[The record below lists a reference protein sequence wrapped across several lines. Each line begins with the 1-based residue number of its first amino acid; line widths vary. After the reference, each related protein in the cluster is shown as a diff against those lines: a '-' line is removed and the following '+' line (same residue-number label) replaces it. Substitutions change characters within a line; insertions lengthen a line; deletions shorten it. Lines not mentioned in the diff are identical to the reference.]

1 MSFRNSYAPIALSTI
16 LASVIPSL
24 SMAVEGN
31 LEDNPNQMIPELMPP
46 DEKYGHDIYGLI
58 ALQLLGRHYDKGD
71 GLNCGQENDKKNCAG
86 IQLNNESRLGWR
98 GFAHFDALP
107 RGTTFIWQIESG
119 YVDPSFS
126 NQQGAYLGTRDTFVG
141 VKHETMGLLR
151 LGRVLTPLY
160 ELVDWPGSNPG
171 LGDIWDWGGSITG
184 VDYNDRQSDTIRW
197 DSNELWSGFTL
208 DVAIGLGQDRDGETN
223 SEKADSNYYHSMAG
237 HQKYAYGDSNWIQLD
252 LAYEINYKSR
262 VTPTSRLFDQQVE
275 IINTKM
281 VDQYWNN
288 YTYLAGLQ
296 GANSQLGYF
305 AQYRYAKAE
314 NSQSSTAD
322 EKETG
327 YTAGLTYNFGM
338 GGKWQAKAAYA
349 KLDDLKVDGQPD
361 TTNTGKHVW
370 SVQMLFNIDSNA
382 VVYIRYRDITYSS
395 DATSNWTEG
404 SAGVEYWF

>member
-1 MSFRNSYAPIALSTI
+1 MSFRYSYAPIALSTI
-16 LASVIPSL
+16 LASAIPSL
-24 SMAVEGN
+24 SIAVEGN

-58 ALQLLGRHYDKGD
+58 ALQVLGRHYDKDIKSYSD
-71 GLNCGQENDKKNCAG
+71 GTKSNNAG

-98 GFAHFDALP
+98 GFAHFDVLS
-107 RGTTFIWQIESG
+107 RKTTFVWQIESG

-126 NQQGAYLGTRDTFVG
+126 GNQQGAYLGSRDTFVG
-141 VKHETMGLLR
+141 LKHESMGLLR

-160 ELVDWPGSNPG
+160 ELIDWPGSNPG
-171 LGDIWDWGGSITG
+171 LGDIWDWGGSIAG
-184 VDYNDRQSDTIRW
+184 VDYNDRQSDTVRW

-208 DVAIGLGQDRDGETN
+208 DVAIGLGRDRDGDTD

-237 HQKYAYGDSNWIQLD
+237 HQKFAYGSSNWIQLD
-252 LAYEINYKSR
+252 LAYEINYKSQDATYNQ
-262 VTPTSRLFDQQVE
+262 VFDG
-275 IINTKM
+275 TKIET
-281 VDQYWNN
+281 QKTLNGYWDN

-296 GANSQLGYF
+296 GAHNPVGYF
-305 AQYRYAKAE
+305 AQYRYAKAKR
-314 NSQSSTAD
+314 SQPSTFD
-322 EKETG
+322 QKETG

-349 KLDDLKVDGQPD
+349 KLNDLKVDGQPD

>member
-58 ALQLLGRHYDKGD
+58 SLQLLGRHYDRD
-71 GLNCGQENDKKNCAG
+71 IASHNAG
-86 IQLNNESRLGWR
+86 VQLNNESRLGWR
-98 GFAHFDALP
+98 GFAHFDAFP
-107 RGTTFIWQIESG
+107 RETTFVWQIESG

-126 NQQGAYLGTRDTFVG
+126 NQQGAYLGSRDTFVG
-141 VKHETMGLLR
+141 LKHESMGLLR
-151 LGRVLTPLY
+151 LGRVLTPIY
-160 ELVDWPGSNPG
+160 ELIDWPGSNPG
-171 LGDIWDWGGSITG
+171 LGDIWDWGGSIAG
-184 VDYNDRQSDTIRW
+184 VDYNDRQSDTVRW

-208 DVAIGLGQDRDGETN
+208 DVAIGLGQDRDGDTD
-223 SEKADSNYYHSMAG
+223 SEKADSNYYHGMAG
-237 HQKYAYGDSNWIQLD
+237 HQKYAYGSSNWIQLD
-252 LAYEINYKSR
+252 LAYEINYNSQDA
-262 VTPTSRLFDQQVE
+262 TYNQVYNGNDKIVE
-275 IINTKM
+275 TQKTLNG
-281 VDQYWNN
+281 YWDN

-296 GANSQLGYF
+296 GIHNPVGYF
-305 AQYRYAKAE
+305 AQYRYTKAKK
-314 NSQSSTAD
+314 SQPGTFD
-322 EKETG
+322 QKETG

-349 KLDDLKVDGQPD
+349 KLDDVKVDGQPD
-361 TTNTGKHVW
+361 KDTGKHVW
-370 SVQMLFNIDSNA
+370 SVQMLFNIDTNA
-382 VVYIRYRDITYSS
+382 LVYVRYRDVTYSD